1 MIHLRFLAAYCTQ
14 SHRGILSCGLLVLRD
29 CIYTCNF
36 GCGHAIFPTHWFL
49 SMYVGI
55 AAWNKCTVTVYFA
68 WFMIMWFDWTEK
80 EIEFITLTGMADVYN
95 LYTVDICAYI
105 WCTSDSL
112 KWWDLF
118 SRRSYERLALIL
130 INSAHSDRHRHAV
143 RVIHGRYDASVISRS
158 IVHPESPWDLVLWSP
173 GATGLHIHVQLW
185 LLPCY
190 FPNTLV
196 SVDVCSYRSMKQ
208 VMRDNLY
215 FGHFASFMIMLFDC
229 TGNTIRCITL
239 TGMADVY
246 IYILL
251 IFVHISGV
259 LQIAW
264 SDETCFHDGL
274 MSF

>member
-1 MIHLRFLAAYCTQ
+1 MYH
-14 SHRGILSCGLLVLRD
+14 SHCHGWC
-29 CIYTCNF
+29 
-36 GCGHAIFPTHWFL
+36 
-49 SMYVGI
+49 
-55 AAWNKCTVTVYFA
+55 VY
-68 WFMIMWFDWTEK
+68 
-80 EIEFITLTGMADVYN
+80 
-95 LYTVDICAYI
+95 LYSVDICAYI

-118 SRRSYERLALIL
+118 SRRSYELLALIL
-130 INSAHSDRHRHAV
+130 INSAHSDRHWHAMQ
-143 RVIHGRYDASVISRS
+143 VIHGRYDASVISRS
-158 IVHPESPWDLVLWSP
+158 ILHPESPWDLVLWSP

-196 SVDVCSYRSMKQ
+196 SVDVCWYRSMKQ
-208 VMRDNLY
+208 VMCDNLY

-229 TGNTIRCITL
+229 TGNNIRCITL
-239 TGMADVY
+239 TAMADVY
-246 IYILL
+246 IYIVL

-259 LQIAW
+259 FQIAW